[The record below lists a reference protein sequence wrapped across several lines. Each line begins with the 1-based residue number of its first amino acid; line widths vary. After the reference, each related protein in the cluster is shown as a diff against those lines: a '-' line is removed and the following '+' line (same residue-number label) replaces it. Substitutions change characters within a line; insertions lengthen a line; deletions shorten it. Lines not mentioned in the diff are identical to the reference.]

1 MGVCCPRFSG
11 VQRSFQQNTS
21 DAACVPA
28 EGSRVGGKGT
38 FHSADTAPLPLL
50 INYLKA
56 LSPVAGQFLRSGKS
70 VSLRWEPGGRSAA
83 AGPPVTRIA
92 PRFGA
97 SLRCTELRV
106 EEPLAVVGSSSYVR
120 YGQLS
125 VELMFSASFYPPTPS
140 TSGLQWLPRGSSAAT
155 MWPTVWVA
163 PVRNWSQQS
172 PLERRVDVPSGL
184 LSIVE

>member
-97 SLRCTELRV
+97 SLRCTELWV

-125 VELMFSASFYPPTPS
+125 VELMFSASFYPPHP
-140 TSGLQWLPRGSSAAT
+140 LHQWASVVTQRVLCSSHVAHCLGGS
-155 MWPTVWVA
+155 
-163 PVRNWSQQS
+163 REK
-172 PLERRVDVPSGL
+172 LEPAVTTG
-184 LSIVE
+184 EAC